1 MQDIT
6 QALRMFRTSPAF
18 TATAVLALAIGIGA
32 NTAVFSLVNAVIL
45 KPVPFPEPDRLVQLV
60 VTGSGRAPSAA
71 GSPARY
77 VHWRRQSDVIEDVAA
92 YRNLSLS
99 YAGGDTPER
108 ILASQVTE
116 PYFRTFRAPIE
127 RGRPF
132 TADEDS
138 PGAAKTVVVSHDFWT
153 RRLGADP
160 AIVGKVLSFSGVP
173 FTVVGVMAP
182 EFDTREFGDIDVWV
196 PYQIDPNTTDQ
207 GEYFR
212 VAARLEPGVS
222 LEQAQGRLAA
232 STAAFRERFPVA
244 LPPNLTFGA
253 VPFQDAVA
261 GTTNDALGTGTRTM
275 LWTLLGAVGLVLLIA
290 CANVAGLMLVR
301 ASGRSRE
308 LAIRSA
314 LGAGYWRIVRQLFAE
329 GMLLAVVGGVLGLV
343 LGLIGVRA
351 LLAIN
356 TAGLPR
362 LGVAGTL
369 LGLDWR
375 VAGFTVALSLV
386 TAVLF
391 SLAPALAASR
401 EDLTSVIKSS
411 SSRQESGFRLG
422 RTRSILIVGEVG
434 LAVVLLIGASLLIRT
449 LLALTEVDPRF
460 AVDDVLVMHTSLDEP
475 RFRAPGV
482 VDQLLTNT
490 FERLRAM
497 PGVAAATATGCCVPL
512 QPGYGMVFN
521 IIGRDNP
528 GPFTGGGDIALGT
541 DDYFST
547 FRIPLLRGRV
557 FDARDDSN
565 APPVVVIN
573 RTLAERWWPDGD
585 DPLEDRML
593 IGGGSALYPDL
604 ADEPVR
610 QVIGIVDDT
619 RALRLSSDPRPIMYI
634 PLAQVSE
641 AWRATDF
648 ETRPLAWIVRTES
661 DPGPLAA
668 AIRAE
673 IQQSTGV
680 PVTDVQTMRDI
691 AAESISRQRA
701 NMLLMVVFGGAALL
715 LAAIGIYGLMA
726 YAVQQRTH
734 EIGIRIALGA
744 PSGRVSSMVIG
755 QGLLLALIGTAA
767 GLIAAFFVSSLLA
780 SVLFGVQ
787 PRDPAVFAGVPV
799 ILILV
804 AAAAVSIPA
813 RRASRVDPLEALRCE

>member
-6 QALRMFRTSPAF
+6 QALRMFRASPAF
-18 TATAVLALAIGIGA
+18 TATAILALAIGIGA

-60 VTGSGRAPSAA
+60 VTGGGRAPSAA
-71 GSPARY
+71 ASPAAY
-77 VHWRRQSDVIEDVAA
+77 IHWRQQSDVIEDVAA

-99 YAGGDTPER
+99 YTGGDTPER
-108 ILASQVTE
+108 ISASQVTE
-116 PYFRTFRAPIE
+116 PYFRTFRTPIE

-132 TADEDS
+132 TAGEDS
-138 PGAAKTVVVSHDFWT
+138 PGAAKTVVISHAFWT
-153 RRLGADP
+153 RRLGGDP

-173 FTVVGVMAP
+173 YTVVGVVAP
-182 EFDTREFGDIDVWV
+182 EFDTREFGHVDVWV

-222 LEQAQGRLAA
+222 LEQAQARLAA

-244 LPPNLTFGA
+244 LSPDLTFSA
-253 VPFQDAVA
+253 VPFQDAVV
-261 GTTNDALGTGTRTM
+261 GTTTDALGTGTRTM

-290 CANVAGLMLVR
+290 CANVAGLVLVR

-308 LAIRSA
+308 MAIRSA
-314 LGAGYWRIVRQLFAE
+314 LGAGPWRIVRLLFAE
-329 GMLLAVVGGVLGLV
+329 GVLLAVVGGALGLALGLV
-343 LGLIGVRA
+343 GVRA
-351 LLAIN
+351 LLAIS

-362 LGVAGTL
+362 LGSAGTL

-375 VAGFTVALSLV
+375 VASFTVVLSLV

-391 SLAPALAASR
+391 SLVPALAASR
-401 EDLTSVIKSS
+401 ADLTSAIKSS
-411 SSRQESGFRLG
+411 GSRRDRGFRLG
-422 RTRSILIVGEVG
+422 GTRSMLIVGEVG

-449 LLALTEVDPRF
+449 LLALTDIDPGF
-460 AVDDVLVMHTSLDEP
+460 AVGDVLVMHTSLDEP
-475 RFRAPGV
+475 RFRAPRV
-482 VDQLLTNT
+482 VDRLLTST
-490 FERLRAM
+490 LERIRAM

-512 QPGYGMVFN
+512 QPGYGLPFN
-521 IIGRDNP
+521 IVGRDDP
-528 GPFTGGGDIALGT
+528 GPFTGGGDITLGT

-547 FRIPLLRGRV
+547 FQIPVLRGRV

-565 APPVVVIN
+565 ARPVVVIN
-573 RTLAERWWPDGD
+573 RTLAERWWPDD
-585 DPLEDRML
+585 QDPLEDRML

-634 PLAQVSE
+634 PLAQVSR

-648 ETRPLAWIVRTES
+648 ETRPLAWIVRTGS
-661 DPGPLAA
+661 DPGRLAA
-668 AIRAE
+668 GIRE
-673 IQQSTGV
+673 QIQQATGV
-680 PVTDVQTMRDI
+680 PVTDVRTMRDI

-701 NMLLMVVFGGAALL
+701 TMLLMVVFGGAALL

-744 PSGRVSSMVIG
+744 PSGRASRLVIG
-755 QGLLLALIGTAA
+755 QGLWLALIGTAA

-780 SVLFGVQ
+780 SLLFGVQ
-787 PRDPAVFAGVPV
+787 PRDPAVFAAVPV
-799 ILILV
+799 ILVLV